1 MKKPIKAAP
10 KKSGKPKMKTPGRNV
25 EICPGDMRI
34 DLPKKRGG
42 R

>member
-1 MKKPIKAAP
+1 MKKTTT
-10 KKSGKPKMKTPGRNV
+10 KKNGKPKMKTPGRNL

-34 DLPKKRGG
+34 DLKGYKPKKGG